1 MKNKKKMFLIGGISL
16 AVVVCI
22 VLTVIFTSRNNDKVE
37 PAAKDDSE
45 VSSELV
51 VDKPQTDSEDEDIQ
65 ALIDS
70 NEKITDDGTGLKA
83 QVEEE
88 PEYKSSVKGTNNS
101 KTTKPAEKTSIPA
114 EQGQTGFVIGNGGST
129 EAYNC
134 NTKNHHCDGPETH
147 AFILNLELEGCPYCG
162 SHSCVSFYAT
172 DKWGHTC
179 YTPSKCPKYNSHN
192 DAAEYCQKCGKK
204 CGDGSNGTC
213 VQYIEACNCPIC
225 GKWVESMTCHS
236 H

>member
-1 MKNKKKMFLIGGISL
+1 MKNKKKLFLIGGISL
-16 AVVVCI
+16 LVVACI
-22 VLTVIFTSRNNDKVE
+22 VLTVVFTSGHSKTTK
-37 PAAKDDSE
+37 PAIKDDSD
-45 VSSELV
+45 VSSGLV
-51 VDKPQTDSEDEDIQ
+51 VDKPQENKENADIQ

-88 PEYKSSVKGTNNS
+88 PEYKSSVKSTGN
-101 KTTKPAEKTSIPA
+101 KATKPAEKTPIPA
-114 EQGQTGFVIGNGGST
+114 EQGQSGIVIGSGENT
-129 EAYNC
+129 ESYNC

-147 AFILNLELEGCPYCG
+147 AFIQNLELEGCPYCG
-162 SHSCVSFYAT
+162 SHSCPSFYAT

-179 YTPSKCPKYNSHN
+179 YTPSKCPKYNTHN

-204 CGDGSNGTC
+204 CGDGGNGTC
-213 VQYIEACNCPIC
+213 VQYITACNCPIC
-225 GKWVESMTCHS
+225 GKWVESWTCHS